1 MRSSAPGQPAL
12 SQGGPGWWRG
22 AGSEALAKLI
32 SGDAQSAFIH
42 IAEHIAGPYD
52 VSVDF
57 NWPGSRL
64 ARSAPLVAVG
74 STFLAG
80 DGEGNRAV
88 VEIVEVSGERS
99 GRLDQTTW
107 ANPTDR
113 YLQEA
118 SAAVARVLGR

>member
-1 MRSSAPGQPAL
+1 
-12 SQGGPGWWRG
+12 
-22 AGSEALAKLI
+22 
-32 SGDAQSAFIH
+32 
-42 IAEHIAGPYD
+42 
-52 VSVDF
+52 
-57 NWPGSRL
+57 
-64 ARSAPLVAVG
+64 VAVG